1 MIDDEFDE
9 EYEGTNSITEFDD
22 VGIHLPD
29 YSDVIRHALKSD
41 HSQPVELS
49 LDYSFPSEIRDN
61 KAPRG
66 TYGGKNVTFKKL
78 YRILCDRFNGGK
90 PFIDDYFDTVYPNT
104 VKDEVDLALDTYKEE
119 VYSMYESM
127 FSDTVYTKSGMP
139 DRRYK
144 VNRGFEVRYAQYEQF
159 KESYAERY
167 GRDIALTI
175 KRDIKECMRS
185 GQLVLER
192 VINHRNKPATLARRK
207 RAGLPKTPEFYA
219 THQLIDSLQIYV
231 KIGG

>member
-9 EYEGTNSITEFDD
+9 EYDGTNSMTEFDD

-29 YSDVIRHALKSD
+29 YSEVLRHAFESKTSRY
-41 HSQPVELS
+41 VELT
-49 LDYSFPSEIRDN
+49 LDYSFPSDIRDN
-61 KAPRG
+61 KAPIG
-66 TYGGKNVTFKKL
+66 TYGGKNVTFKRL

-90 PFIDDYFDTVYPNT
+90 PFIDDYFNTVYPNT
-104 VKDEVDLALDTYKEE
+104 VKDEVDLALDAYKDEINSI
-119 VYSMYESM
+119 YDSM
-127 FSDTVYTKSGMP
+127 FSGTVYTKSGRP

-144 VNRGFEVRYAQYEQF
+144 VNRGIEARYAQYEQY
-159 KESYAERY
+159 KEFYAERY

-185 GQLVLER
+185 GQLVLEG
-192 VINHRNKPATLARRK
+192 VINHRNKPVTLARRK

-219 THQLIDSLQIYV
+219 THQLIDSLQIHV

>member
-9 EYEGTNSITEFDD
+9 EYEDASSMTEFDD

-29 YSDVIRHALKSD
+29 YSDVLRHALESD
-41 HSQPVELS
+41 RSQPVELS
-49 LDYSFPSEIRDN
+49 LGYSFPSEIRDN

-66 TYGGKNVTFKKL
+66 TYGGKGVTFRRL

-90 PFIDDYFDTVYPNT
+90 SFIDDYFDTVYPNT
-104 VKDEVDLALDTYKEE
+104 VKDEVDLALDAYKEE
-119 VYSMYESM
+119 VYAMYDSM

-144 VNRGFEVRYAQYEQF
+144 VNRGFETKYAQYEQF
-159 KESYAERY
+159 KEFYAERY

-192 VINHRNKPATLARRK
+192 VINHRNKPVTLAKRR
-207 RAGLPKTPEFYA
+207 RARLPKTPEFYA
-219 THQLIDSLQIYV
+219 THRLIDSLQIHV